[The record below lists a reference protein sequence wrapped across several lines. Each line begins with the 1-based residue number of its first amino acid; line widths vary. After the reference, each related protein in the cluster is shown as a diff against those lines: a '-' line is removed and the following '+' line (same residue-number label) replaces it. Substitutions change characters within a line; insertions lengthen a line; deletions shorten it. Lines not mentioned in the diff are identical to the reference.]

1 MLNAKVINIIEE
13 ILKKE
18 TIQTD
23 TSKYSLE
30 IYADYYDTIE
40 KDTIIDILNN
50 YNKNGF
56 ATPLD
61 YLYDKVFHWYE
72 EVEYEL
78 TDNIVNSIIA
88 KINELD
94 IEYNKEEIEEYVLD
108 KVDII
113 YPINHFLEE
122 NIPVNI
128 IIDTGDGEYDFS
140 LNGQYGDLSEINNNN
155 SLLWLTRTQGYSRN
169 QLKKLIHDGHN
180 VNNSDFLKSLEEEI
194 LNETTC
200 LNALTFFVNM
210 TLGELLNI
218 NDTQNKKIR
227 INKNTNCGLVD
238 FWNGAGSLL
247 NISLEKDLIINSSII
262 DSISIDG
269 SRRYSVKSIYGIDN
283 SLWNESIEIVQ

>member
-13 ILKKE
+13 ILKEE

-40 KDTIIDILNN
+40 KNTIIDILNN
-50 YNKNGF
+50 YSENGF

-78 TDNIVNSIIA
+78 TDNIVNSIIE

-180 VNNSDFLKSLEEEI
+180 VNNSNFLKSLEEEI

-218 NDTQNKKIR
+218 NDTQSKKIR

-269 SRRYSVKSIYGIDN
+269 SRGYSVKSIYGIDN